1 MSHLLASLAVALALV
16 MLLSLYRVVR
26 GPSIFD
32 RLTGLGLI
40 GSKMIILLVVLGA
53 WSERV
58 DLYVDIALSYGLIS
72 FVGTLVLAKYFE
84 TTGGERR
91 GWCHARAGFRV
102 HSVRCDRDSA
112 APRLLLPAARNGEM

>member
-1 MSHLLASLAVALALV
+1 MTMSLLLASLAVALALV
-16 MLLSLYRVVR
+16 MLLSLYRVVS

-40 GSKMIILLVVLGA
+40 GSKMIILLLVLGT

-84 TTGGERR
+84 TTGGSEE
-91 GWCHARAGFRV
+91 GV
-102 HSVRCDRDSA
+102 
-112 APRLLLPAARNGEM
+112 E

>member
-1 MSHLLASLAVALALV
+1 MTLTSLFASVAVALALV
-16 MLLSLYRVVR
+16 MVLSLYRVIS

-40 GSKMIILLVVLGA
+40 GSKMIVLLLVLGV

-58 DLYVDIALSYGLIS
+58 DLFVDIALSYGLIS

-84 TTGGERR
+84 ASGGHD
-91 GWCHARAGFRV
+91 GGAG
-102 HSVRCDRDSA
+102 
-112 APRLLLPAARNGEM
+112 

>member
-1 MSHLLASLAVALALV
+1 MPPHLASVALV
-16 MLLSLYRVVR
+16 MLLSLYRVVS

-40 GSKMIILLVVLGA
+40 GSKTIVLLIVLGA

-84 TTGGERR
+84 VVKGSE
-91 GWCHARAGFRV
+91 
-102 HSVRCDRDSA
+102 
-112 APRLLLPAARNGEM
+112 

>member
-1 MSHLLASLAVALALV
+1 MTMSLLLASVAVALALV
-16 MLLSLYRVVR
+16 MLLSLYRVVS

-40 GSKMIILLVVLGA
+40 GSKMIVLLLVLGA

-84 TTGGERR
+84 ATGGPHGGSR
-91 GWCHARAGFRV
+91 
-102 HSVRCDRDSA
+102 
-112 APRLLLPAARNGEM
+112 

>member
-1 MSHLLASLAVALALV
+1 MTMSLLLASVAVALALV
-16 MLLSLYRVVR
+16 MLLSLYRVVS

-40 GSKMIILLVVLGA
+40 GSKMIVLLLVLGA

-72 FVGTLVLAKYFE
+72 FVGTLVMAKYFE
-84 TTGGERR
+84 VTGGP
-91 GWCHARAGFRV
+91 AGGSR
-102 HSVRCDRDSA
+102 
-112 APRLLLPAARNGEM
+112 

>member
-1 MSHLLASLAVALALV
+1 MTMPLLLALVAVALALV
-16 MLLSLYRVVR
+16 TLLSLYRVVR

-40 GSKMIILLVVLGA
+40 GSKMIVLLLVLGA

-72 FVGTLVLAKYFE
+72 FVGTLVMAKYFE
-84 TTGGERR
+84 ATGGP
-91 GWCHARAGFRV
+91 AGGSR
-102 HSVRCDRDSA
+102 
-112 APRLLLPAARNGEM
+112 

>member
-1 MSHLLASLAVALALV
+1 MTMSLLLASVAAALALV
-16 MLLSLYRVVR
+16 MLLSLYRVVS

-40 GSKMIILLVVLGA
+40 GSKMIVLLMVLGA

-72 FVGTLVLAKYFE
+72 FVGTLVMAKYFE
-84 TTGGERR
+84 ATGGP
-91 GWCHARAGFRV
+91 AGGSR
-102 HSVRCDRDSA
+102 
-112 APRLLLPAARNGEM
+112 

>member
-1 MSHLLASLAVALALV
+1 MSTLLVAIAFALGLV
-16 MLLSLYRVVR
+16 MLLSLYRVLS

-40 GSKMIILLVVLGA
+40 GSKTIVLLVVLGVSSGRA
-53 WSERV
+53 

-84 TTGGERR
+84 TT
-91 GWCHARAGFRV
+91 
-102 HSVRCDRDSA
+102 SA
-112 APRLLLPAARNGEM
+112 KESE

>member
-1 MSHLLASLAVALALV
+1 MKGPDPKMTLTLLLTSVAVALALV
-16 MLLSLYRVVR
+16 MMLSLYRVVR

-40 GSKMIILLVVLGA
+40 GSKMIVLLMVLGA
-53 WSERV
+53 WSGRV

-84 TTGGERR
+84 TAGGTDGE
-91 GWCHARAGFRV
+91 AG
-102 HSVRCDRDSA
+102 
-112 APRLLLPAARNGEM
+112 

>member
-1 MSHLLASLAVALALV
+1 MPLLLASVTVALALV
-16 MLLSLYRVVR
+16 TLLSLYRVVS

-40 GSKMIILLVVLGA
+40 GSKMIVLLMVLGA

-84 TTGGERR
+84 AAGGPH
-91 GWCHARAGFRV
+91 GG
-102 HSVRCDRDSA
+102 S
-112 APRLLLPAARNGEM
+112 G

>member
-1 MSHLLASLAVALALV
+1 MSLLLASVAVALALV
-16 MLLSLYRVVR
+16 MLLSLYRVVN

-40 GSKMIILLVVLGA
+40 GSKTIVLLVVLGA
-53 WSERV
+53 WTERV

-84 TTGGERR
+84 VTADSPQAGHRR
-91 GWCHARAGFRV
+91 
-102 HSVRCDRDSA
+102 SD
-112 APRLLLPAARNGEM
+112 

>member
-1 MSHLLASLAVALALV
+1 MTMSLLLASVAVALALV
-16 MLLSLYRVVR
+16 MLLSLYRVVS

-40 GSKMIILLVVLGA
+40 GSKMIVLLLVLGA

-72 FVGTLVLAKYFE
+72 FVGTLVMAKYFE
-84 TTGGERR
+84 ATGGL
-91 GWCHARAGFRV
+91 AGGSR
-102 HSVRCDRDSA
+102 
-112 APRLLLPAARNGEM
+112 

>member
-1 MSHLLASLAVALALV
+1 MTMPLLLASVTVALALV
-16 MLLSLYRVVR
+16 MLLSLYRVVS

-40 GSKMIILLVVLGA
+40 GSKTIVLLMVLGA

-84 TTGGERR
+84 APGGP
-91 GWCHARAGFRV
+91 
-102 HSVRCDRDSA
+102 D
-112 APRLLLPAARNGEM
+112 GESE